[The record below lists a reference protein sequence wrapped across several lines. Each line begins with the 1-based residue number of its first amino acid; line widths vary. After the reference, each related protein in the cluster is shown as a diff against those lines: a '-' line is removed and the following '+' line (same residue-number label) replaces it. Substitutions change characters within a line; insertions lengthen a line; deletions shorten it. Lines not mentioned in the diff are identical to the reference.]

1 LGQISRQKLSKCTD
15 GVTNSEAVKLGLS
28 QPTPNLQLVDFI
40 RVVETTVNRD
50 DILHEHVDGVHVLFV
65 FLIDRA
71 GLFVETVIC
80 GNSGNFPFVIILQLV
95 DITDDLS
102 LVGAYGSEKQQVLKV
117 PVVTEWRGF
126 ENNLLGQFNE
136 LNREV
141 RRKEC
146 LDGEGNVI
154 GIGALRNCTCDNLRA
169 ISYHE
174 AQNVAVCWLVKR
186 GCDVCER
193 RDEQKWLT
201 F

>member
-28 QPTPNLQLVDFI
+28 QPTPNLRLVDFI
-40 RVVETTVNRD
+40 RVVETTVNR

-65 FLIDRA
+65 FLIDRED
-71 GLFVETVIC
+71 LFVETVIC
-80 GNSGNFPFVIILQLV
+80 GNSGNFPFV
-95 DITDDLS
+95 ITDDLS

-126 ENNLLGQFNE
+126 ENNLLKQFNE

-141 RRKEC
+141 RRKGC
-146 LDGEGNVI
+146 LDGEGNII
-154 GIGALRNCTCDNLRA
+154 GIGALRNCSCDNLRA

-174 AQNVAVCWLVKR
+174 IQNVAVCWRVKR

-193 RDEQKWLT
+193 R
-201 F
+201 